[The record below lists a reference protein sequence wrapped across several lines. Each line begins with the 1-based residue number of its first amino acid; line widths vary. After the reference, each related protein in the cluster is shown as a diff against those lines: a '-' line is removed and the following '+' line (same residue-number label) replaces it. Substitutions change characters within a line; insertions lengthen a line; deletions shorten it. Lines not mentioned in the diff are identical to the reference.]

1 MIVVMSMN
9 ILAMLMAMGRV
20 VVNIPTHIEVSIA
33 VERGLPMCPVED
45 FALCAISIFQIDHQV
60 MRYAL
65 AAIEGVLWI
74 PLLLL

>member
-9 ILAMLMAMGRV
+9 ILA
-20 VVNIPTHIEVSIA
+20 IPTHIEVSIA